1 MGVSSTPGS
10 DCNNVLNA
18 DLRTSILMM
27 SHGLYAL
34 VLGLVELDELAALCL
49 GGCVIA
55 CPRRVFS
62 PWAHSLV
69 GGHNIA

>member
-1 MGVSSTPGS
+1 M
-10 DCNNVLNA
+10 A
-18 DLRTSILMM
+18 ALRTSALML

-69 GGHNIA
+69 GGENRA